1 VPSGR
6 APTCF
11 TICMFV
17 HESALG
23 WVRYVC
29 LGFTIC
35 LFITGSPDLDGQ
47 GTQNGSLTLRNERP
61 DYGPDTDMTLQNG
74 SLTMRNERTD
84 YGPDTD

>member
-61 DYGPDTDMTLQNG
+61 DYGPDMTLQPD
-74 SLTMRNERTD
+74 LERVRHFRHFRL
-84 YGPDTD
+84 